1 MQAVVLGRNYS
12 SLLGMIRAAG
22 KAGCEVTVVRT
33 VYKIPSKRSLKTLL
47 MGASIESKSKYVK
60 KHMYAIEPDREGLI
74 DILLKEFSNEKEK
87 VILLPTDDFVAS
99 TIDLYQD
106 KLNEKFLLPNIN
118 HTAGA
123 VVKLMDKGVQKDL
136 AIKSGLNVAKGWIIK
151 IENGKYQIPSEI
163 EYPCF
168 TKPEISFLGNKR
180 CMRRCNNLN
189 ELKTVIDDVAK
200 KADCPILVE
209 QYIEIEKEYGVLG
222 FCDGKTAYMPALVYK
237 MATGD
242 GAHRGVTLLGKVLPL
257 IQYPDIKDKLGKMI
271 EETSFVGLFDI
282 DLYEM
287 NGKTYFNELNLRFG
301 AFGYS
306 IMCSGINLPEMFI
319 KKLIGEEYDVNFN
332 NMKRDIICLNDKVNL
347 EDYTDGYISWDRY
360 QDIISSAD
368 FRFILSNEDNDPE
381 QAYKRM
387 EYLCKI
393 KRFVKCSK

>member
-22 KAGCEVTVVRT
+22 KAGCEVTVIRT
-33 VYKIPSKRSLKTLL
+33 VRKIPSKKSLKTLL
-47 MGASIESKSKYVK
+47 KGAPIESKSKYVK
-60 KHMYAIEPDREGLI
+60 KYLYAIEPDGESLI
-74 DILLKEFSNEKEK
+74 DLLLKEFSNEKEK

-99 TIDLYQD
+99 TIDLYQN
-106 KLNEKFLLPNIN
+106 KLNRGFLFPNIN
-118 HTAGA
+118 HNAGA

-136 AIKSGLNVAKGWIIK
+136 AIKYGLNVAKGWIIK
-151 IENGKYQIPSEI
+151 IENGKYQIPSGI

-168 TKPEISFLGNKR
+168 TKPEISFMGNKR

-222 FCDGKTAYMPALVYK
+222 FSDGETAYMPALVYK
-237 MATGD
+237 MATGN
-242 GAHRGVTLLGKVLPL
+242 GAHRGVTLLGKVKPL
-257 IQYPDIKDKLGKMI
+257 MQYPDIKDKLGKMI
-271 EETSFVGLFDI
+271 EETRFVGLFDV

-287 NGKTYFNELNLRFG
+287 NGKLYFNELNLRFG

-319 KKLIGEEYDVNFN
+319 KKLIGEAYDINFN
-332 NMKRDIICLNDKVNL
+332 NMKKNIICLNDKVNL
-347 EDYTDGYISWDRY
+347 EDYADGYISWDKYR
-360 QDIISSAD
+360 DIINSAEY
-368 FRFILSNEDNDPE
+368 RFILSNEDNNPE
-381 QAYKRM
+381 KAYKRM

-393 KRFVKCSK
+393 KRFVKRK